1 MEDLCLLAATRAVP
15 ATSVRFLA
23 TYEAPVTRPWLV
35 KAPDACHVDA
45 SAPLEEVE
53 AEERVGATSLG
64 GGTQGR

>member
-1 MEDLCLLAATRAVP
+1 M
-15 ATSVRFLA
+15 
-23 TYEAPVTRPWLV
+23 